1 MNDKEQPIAEAKAE
15 AEAIMQADIAKPRDI
30 AWALATLIA
39 IEDGAYEHGEAH
51 YRRIKNVL
59 GWIDG
64 LGLQTRTADGLPS
77 QAYRGVPVAGFSNDD
92 SLLVKLSDVKT
103 HADKAGIRWLNEQ
116 NKTQGES
123 TVHLTQNRTN
133 ELDGVIGLAEKQ
145 AAKSLALDKPDHHS
159 SWNEL
164 KRLALDGQTP
174 FTGEIGEGGSLA
186 YTNQNNRVVYFTK
199 KAFVER
205 IRRRKGND

>member
-92 SLLVKLSDVKT
+92 CLLVKLSDVKT
-103 HADKAGIRWLNEQ
+103 HADKASTRWPNGQ
-116 NKTQGES
+116 NKTGTPTKVIHKTQTRRHELES
-123 TVHLTQNRTN
+123 VI
-133 ELDGVIGLAEKQ
+133 ELAQTKAV
-145 AAKSLALDKPDHHS
+145 KPDDYLAV
-159 SWNEL
+159 WPEL
-164 KRLALDGQTP
+164 RKLAMDEVAP
-174 FTGEIGEGGSLA
+174 FTGDVFKGKLS
-186 YTNQNNRVVYFTK
+186 YTNGKNEIAHFSKR
-199 KAFVER
+199 AL
-205 IRRRKGND
+205 KGFMQHREQTSNDH